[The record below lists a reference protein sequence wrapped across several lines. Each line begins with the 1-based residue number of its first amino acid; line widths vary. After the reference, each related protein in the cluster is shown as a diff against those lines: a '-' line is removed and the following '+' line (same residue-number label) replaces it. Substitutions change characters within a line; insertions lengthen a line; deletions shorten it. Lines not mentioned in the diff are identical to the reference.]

1 MDRTRLQQLAEIR
14 LKDAE
19 VLLSDGRWQAAYY
32 LLGYSIEC
40 ALKACVAKQFKEY
53 EVPDKKLVNSFYT
66 HRLDELLTISGVKSE
81 LETQTRRDVN
91 FALNWNLVRD
101 WTEAAR
107 YELDV
112 AETSA
117 RNMHEAVT
125 HAASGI
131 LPWLRTQ
138 W

>member
-32 LLGYSIEC
+32 LLGYSIEG

-81 LETQTRRDVN
+81 LENQTRRDVN

-107 YELDV
+107 YDLDV
-112 AETSA
+112 AEASA